1 MPDFC
6 QILPAH
12 LSCGLGALPIPPIG
26 RSTLKRE
33 TFLPLL
39 LFAIFVA
46 VPVIEIAIFIQVGG
60 LIGLWPT
67 IAIVLGTALLGATLI
82 RVQGFETW
90 RRAEAAMRRGE
101 PPLAEMLDGVFL
113 LVAALLMVT
122 PGLFTDCIGILLLIP
137 PVRREIGRRVAAR
150 LARSANV
157 QFHMSGMGPGI
168 GPGAGPHS
176 GPGGGP
182 VIEGEAEE
190 IEPGAGGGPRG
201 DSPWRQ

>member
-1 MPDFC
+1 M
-6 QILPAH
+6 
-12 LSCGLGALPIPPIG
+12 
-26 RSTLKRE
+26 RE

-39 LFAIFVA
+39 LFAVFVA
-46 VPVIEIAIFIQVGG
+46 VPIVEIAIFIQVGG

-67 IAIVLGTALLGATLI
+67 IAIVLGTALLGAALI
-82 RVQGFETW
+82 RVQGFQTW
-90 RRAEAAMRRGE
+90 RRAEEAMKRGE
-101 PPLAEMLDGVFL
+101 PPLGEMLDGVFL

-157 QFHMSGMGPGI
+157 QFHMSGMGPGGHTQGGHTQG
-168 GPGAGPHS
+168 GP
-176 GPGGGP
+176 GP

-190 IEPGAGGGPRG
+190 IGPDGDGAPRG

>member
-1 MPDFC
+1 M
-6 QILPAH
+6 
-12 LSCGLGALPIPPIG
+12 
-26 RSTLKRE
+26 
-33 TFLPLL
+33 PLL
-39 LFAIFVA
+39 LFAVFVA
-46 VPVIEIAIFIQVGG
+46 VPIVEIAIFIQVGG

-82 RVQGFETW
+82 RVQGFQTW
-90 RRAEAAMRRGE
+90 RRAEEAMKRGE

-157 QFHMSGMGPGI
+157 QFHMSGMGPGR
-168 GPGAGPHS
+168 GPGRPPQGAP
-176 GPGGGP
+176 GP

-190 IEPGAGGGPRG
+190 IGADADSAPRG

>member
-1 MPDFC
+1 M
-6 QILPAH
+6 
-12 LSCGLGALPIPPIG
+12 
-26 RSTLKRE
+26 
-33 TFLPLL
+33 PLL
-39 LFAIFVA
+39 LFAIFIA
-46 VPVIEIAIFIQVGG
+46 VPIIEIAIFIQVGG

-82 RVQGFETW
+82 RVQGFQTW

-137 PVRREIGRRVAAR
+137 PVRREIGRRAAAR

-157 QFHMSGMGPGI
+157 QFHMSSMRAGPGPGMGPDR
-168 GPGAGPHS
+168 GPDM
-176 GPGGGP
+176 GGRPGP

-190 IEPGAGGGPRG
+190 IGPGTGGEPRD